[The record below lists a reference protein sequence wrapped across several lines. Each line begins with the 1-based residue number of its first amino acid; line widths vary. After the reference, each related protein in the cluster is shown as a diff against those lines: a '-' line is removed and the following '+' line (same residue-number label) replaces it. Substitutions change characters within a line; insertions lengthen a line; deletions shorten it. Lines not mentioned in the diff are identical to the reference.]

1 MTYIDLRK
9 LSSGELKQIRR
20 QVIRLKEM
28 GKSGKEIEEL
38 TGVRQNRASEIWTA
52 YQSRGEAALEVNQ
65 GGRPEGAG
73 RILLPAE
80 EAEVRETIETRQ
92 PTEFGLPGSLWTL
105 KKVCEYVWKTYRKKM
120 SDRCASDYMRRWG
133 LSCQRPVKRAR
144 KQDPERI
151 QRWKREEYPAIAQQ
165 AQEENAEIYW
175 GDETGISNCEN
186 YERGFS
192 PQGTATDFAGGDEE
206 RTGEYDFGAHQSG

>member
-1 MTYIDLRK
+1 MVYIDLRK

-20 QVIRLKEM
+20 QVVRLKGM
-28 GKSGKEIEEL
+28 GKTGKEIEEL

-52 YQSRGEAALEVNQ
+52 YQRSGEAAFEVNQ

-73 RILLPAE
+73 RILLPE
-80 EAEVRETIETRQ
+80 EESEVQQTIQTRQ
-92 PTEFGLPGSLWTL
+92 PKDFGLLGSLWTL

-151 QRWKREEYPAIAQQ
+151 QRRKREEYPVIAQQ

-175 GDETGISNCEN
+175 ADETGLSNCEN

-192 PQGTATDFAGGDEE
+192 P
-206 RTGEYDFGAHQSG
+206 

>member
-1 MTYIDLRK
+1 MQK

-20 QVIRLKEM
+20 QVVRLKEM
-28 GKSGKEIEEL
+28 GKTGKEIEEL

-52 YQSRGEAALEVNQ
+52 YQRRGEAALEVNK

-73 RILLPAE
+73 RILLPEE
-80 EAEVRETIETRQ
+80 EAATRETIVKRQ
-92 PTEFGLPGSLWTL
+92 PQEFGLPGSLWTL

-120 SDRCASDYMRRWG
+120 TDGCASDYMRRWG

-144 KQDPERI
+144 KQDA
-151 QRWKREEYPAIAQQ
+151 QRVEKWKTEEYPAIAQQ

-186 YERGFS
+186 CERGFS
-192 PQGTATDFAGGDEE
+192 PQGAAAGFIGGDKEG
-206 RTGEYDFGAHQSG
+206 TGEHDFGPKQPG